1 MNNGNFSK
9 IKWVVLCI
17 CLLAGG
23 FFLLKNLN
31 IQSVDQY
38 DKESDRIA
46 GRIQI
51 KEAATGSSVTAA
63 AVAETTET
71 PPLSSASPDKAKK
84 DKKKK
89 TAKDAKETAT
99 PTPKAAKA
107 GSKTDKTGG
116 KKKQKKADT
125 STAAPSGGKNG
136 TAIQTPGPAVSQ
148 APTAAPAGE
157 SGNKNNE
164 IRCTI
169 DITCHHLVEQGDKL
183 DANVKKYVP
192 KNGVILSNVEVTV
205 PQGSTVYDVL
215 NQVCRSKG
223 IKVDAEYTKIYETY
237 YIKGIANLYEMQAG
251 DMSGWMYTVNQV
263 TPNVG
268 CSSYTLKDGD
278 VIHWIY
284 TCDGKI

>member
-1 MNNGNFSK
+1 MNNRNFSK

-46 GRIQI
+46 GQIQI

-125 STAAPSGGKNG
+125 STAAPSGKKNG
-136 TAIQTPGPAVSQ
+136 TAIQTPGPGRE
-148 APTAAPAGE
+148 PGTYG
-157 SGNKNNE
+157 GTGRG
-164 IRCTI
+164 IR
-169 DITCHHLVEQGDKL
+169 K
-183 DANVKKYVP
+183 
-192 KNGVILSNVEVTV
+192 
-205 PQGSTVYDVL
+205 
-215 NQVCRSKG
+215 
-223 IKVDAEYTKIYETY
+223 
-237 YIKGIANLYEMQAG
+237 
-251 DMSGWMYTVNQV
+251 
-263 TPNVG
+263 
-268 CSSYTLKDGD
+268 
-278 VIHWIY
+278 
-284 TCDGKI
+284 

>member
-99 PTPKAAKA
+99 PTPKAAK
-107 GSKTDKTGG
+107 GRK
-116 KKKQKKADT
+116 
-125 STAAPSGGKNG
+125 
-136 TAIQTPGPAVSQ
+136 
-148 APTAAPAGE
+148 
-157 SGNKNNE
+157 
-164 IRCTI
+164 
-169 DITCHHLVEQGDKL
+169 
-183 DANVKKYVP
+183 
-192 KNGVILSNVEVTV
+192 
-205 PQGSTVYDVL
+205 
-215 NQVCRSKG
+215 
-223 IKVDAEYTKIYETY
+223 
-237 YIKGIANLYEMQAG
+237 
-251 DMSGWMYTVNQV
+251 
-263 TPNVG
+263 
-268 CSSYTLKDGD
+268 
-278 VIHWIY
+278 
-284 TCDGKI
+284 